1 MGGFGDGD
9 QSDGKTEAGIGAERE
24 TVRGP
29 TPPGAFEALLTH
41 PWVPE
46 QTIRGHTP
54 PPF

>member
-1 MGGFGDGD
+1 MDRSEDIALFRY
-9 QSDGKTEAGIGAERE
+9 GIIRAAADEGLTKAKR
-24 TVRGP
+24 
-29 TPPGAFEALLTH
+29 ALLTH